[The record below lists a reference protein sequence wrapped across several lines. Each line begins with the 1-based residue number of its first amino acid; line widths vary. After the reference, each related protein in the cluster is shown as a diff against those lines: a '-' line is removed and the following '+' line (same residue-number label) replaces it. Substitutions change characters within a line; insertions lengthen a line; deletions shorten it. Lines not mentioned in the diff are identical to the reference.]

1 MRVIKIVDVEVGVD
15 VKPEDVLEE
24 MTDEDLLEH
33 GLTRTNSEGGYNAV
47 VGVFSALDDFH
58 RKHHSAPS
66 LRACV
71 LEPCRDIRDA
81 GMTLIDEARQSH
93 WGRD

>member
-47 VGVFSALDDFH
+47 VDVLSALDDFH

-71 LEPCRDIRDA
+71 LEPCRDIRAD
-81 GMTLIDEARQSH
+81 GMTLIDDARQSH
-93 WGRD
+93 SGRD